1 MRDEMLL
8 YYERE
13 LSFLRRMGAEFAE
26 RYPKVASRLQLE
38 TNKCEDP
45 HVERLIESFAFLA
58 ARVHLKIDDQFPEI
72 TEGLFQI
79 LYPHYV
85 RPIPSMSLVQF
96 HLDPEQGKLT
106 TGYRIPR
113 DVQLFSRPVNGAPCR
128 FRTCQETVLW
138 PVSVTEAQWTTVE
151 RIHPAIKAP
160 DSVAALRVELR
171 CQAESFSTLSLDSL
185 RLYLS
190 GDGNLAYSLHE
201 LLLNNCRQILVRDLD
216 PQTRRPNLT
225 LPGSVIRQAG
235 LEEEEAMLPY
245 PRRSFRGY
253 RLLQEYFAMPQ
264 KFLFLDLGGFAKLRE
279 AGFGNAA
286 ELIFLIS
293 PFERAERHFTLESS
307 VGKDTLRTG
316 CSTIVN
322 LFPQVS
328 EPILLDQRKPE
339 YLIVPDARRRQ
350 STEIFSVEDV
360 TGVLG
365 GKRDVVPFEPFY
377 AYRHE
382 LTGGTDRTFWYGTRR
397 PSGWAS
403 DGGTDVYLTLA
414 DLSNRPV
421 RPEADSITCRLL
433 CFNRDLPARLPF
445 GNENGDLE
453 IETGG
458 PIRRIVCLVKPTSVV
473 QPPLGGALQWRLI
486 SQLSLNYLSL
496 VDGGVDALREILRI
510 NNFSGAAYADKQISG
525 VTAVSSKPSMLQI
538 ASENGVSFV
547 RGRRVEIN
555 LDEEQFTGGGA
566 FLFSSV
572 LERFLGLYT
581 SLNSFI
587 VLTARTQQ
595 RRNPLKE
602 WPPRAGDRVV
612 V

>member
-26 RYPKVASRLQLE
+26 RYPKVASRLQIE
-38 TNKCEDP
+38 QNKCEDP

-85 RPIPSMSLVQF
+85 RPVPSMSLVQF

-113 DVQLFSRPVNGAPCR
+113 DAKLFSRPVNGVPCR

-138 PVSVTEAQWTTVE
+138 PLTVSEAQWTTVE
-151 RIHPAIKAP
+151 RIQPAIKAP
-160 DSVAALRVELR
+160 DAVAALRVEIR
-171 CQAESFSTLSLDSL
+171 CQAESFATLELDSL

-216 PQTRRPNLT
+216 PQTRRPPVT
-225 LPGSVIRQAG
+225 LPGSVLRQAG
-235 LEEEEAMLPY
+235 LEENEAMLPY

-253 RLLQEYFAMPQ
+253 RLLQEYFALPQ
-264 KFLFLDLGGFAKLRE
+264 KLLFLDLSGFDKLRE
-279 AGFGNAA
+279 GGFGQAA
-286 ELIFLIS
+286 EFIFLIS
-293 PFERAERHFTLESS
+293 PFERAERHFMLESA
-307 VGKDTLRTG
+307 VNRDTLRTG

-328 EPILLDQRKPE
+328 EPILLNQRQPE

-350 STEIFSVEDV
+350 STEIFSVDDV
-360 TGVLG
+360 TGVLA
-365 GKRDVVPFEPFY
+365 GKGEPIPFEPFY

-382 LTGGTDRTFWYGTRR
+382 SSGGTDRTFWYGTRR
-397 PSGWAS
+397 PCGWAA

-414 DLSNRPV
+414 DITNRPV
-421 RPEADSITCRLL
+421 RPEADAITCRLL
-433 CFNRDLPARLPF
+433 CFNRDLPSRLPF

-453 IETGG
+453 LETGG
-458 PIRRIVCLVKPTSVV
+458 PIRRIVCLVKPTPVI
-473 QPPLGGALQWRLI
+473 QPPLGGSLQWRLI

-496 VDGGVDALREILRI
+496 VDGGVEALREILRI
-510 NNFSGAAYADKQISG
+510 HNFSGAAYADKQISG
-525 VTAVSSKPSMLQI
+525 ITAVTSRPSMVQI

-547 RGRRVEIN
+547 RGRRVEIT
-555 LDEEQFTGGGA
+555 LDEDQFTGGGA

-587 VLTARTQQ
+587 VLTARTLQ
-595 RRNPLKE
+595 RKNALKE